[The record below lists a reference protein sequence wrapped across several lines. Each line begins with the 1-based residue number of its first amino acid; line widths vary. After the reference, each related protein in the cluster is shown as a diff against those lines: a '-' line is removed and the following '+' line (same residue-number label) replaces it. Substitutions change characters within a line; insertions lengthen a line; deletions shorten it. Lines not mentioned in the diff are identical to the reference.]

1 MRSNLS
7 RSALSLVPVCLLA
20 AAAVVAVAC
29 GPSPGMVAAEP
40 PPPASSAAPAPVPPP
55 VESAPPPAASASAAT
70 AGPPAEYVAVVA
82 AADRSADDKA
92 LDAGRKPAEFLAFV
106 GVKPGAR
113 VAEIAAGGGYT
124 TELLARAVGLT
135 GTVYS
140 TNNKFIVEKFAQK
153 PWTARLALPANRKVV
168 RVERE
173 FDDPLPKEATNLD
186 AVVNVLF
193 YHDTVWMKTNRDQ
206 MNKKIYDA
214 LKPGGVYVI
223 LDHNGKDGSGT
234 ADVKTLHRIEEK
246 VVRDEVLKAG
256 FKLGEESTAW
266 RNPSDTRDWNDAP
279 SAAADKRGTSDRF
292 ALKFVKPLA

>member
-1 MRSNLS
+1 M
-7 RSALSLVPVCLLA
+7 
-20 AAAVVAVAC
+20 
-29 GPSPGMVAAEP
+29 
-40 PPPASSAAPAPVPPP
+40 
-55 VESAPPPAASASAAT
+55 
-70 AGPPAEYVAVVA
+70 
-82 AADRSADDKA
+82 
-92 LDAGRKPAEFLAFV
+92 

-140 TNNKFIVEKFAQK
+140 MNNKFIVEKFAQK
-153 PWTARLALPANRKVV
+153 PWTARLALPVNRKVV

-173 FDDPLPKEATNLD
+173 LDDPLPAEATNLD

-193 YHDTVWMKTNRDQ
+193 YHDSVWMQANRDQ

-223 LDHNGKDGSGT
+223 LDHSGRAGSGT
-234 ADVKTLHRIEEK
+234 TETKTLHRIEEK
-246 VVRDEVLKAG
+246 VVRDEIVKIG
-256 FKLGEESTAW
+256 FKLAEESAVW

-279 SAAADKRGTSDRF
+279 SAAAERRGKSDRF
-292 ALKFVKPLA
+292 ALKFVKP